1 MPGQQLKAHRVT
13 KQRGADQAGLC
24 GVGTAMYRRDRNIWS
39 GLSLYSDILGLGELS
54 SQSFLHSHSHLPH
67 AQCSAGCQGNQH
79 NKDHGS
85 CTQET
90 RRLEVR
96 QMCEHIIAGR
106 CHEHVVEI
114 HAGSR
119 LTEQG
124 ARGASSERCSNRILR
139 GR

>member
-24 GVGTAMYRRDRNIWS
+24 GVGTAVYRRDRIIWS
-39 GLSLYSDILGLGELS
+39 GPLLYSDICRLGELS

-67 AQCSAGCQGNQH
+67 AQCSAGCQGNRH

-96 QMCEHIIAGR
+96 QISEHIVAGR
-106 CHEHVVEI
+106 CRGHMVEI

-119 LTEQG
+119 LTKQG
-124 ARGASSERCSNRILR
+124 ARGGSSERCSNRILR